1 MYNWREVKLM
11 KKRTI
16 ARQFKLPLD
25 EDNLNSVYNNE
36 NAIIIDEKVFQDRNG
51 GDVIVFLKYEIEG
64 GEEPITVKR
73 NKIDAGILGEF
84 DF

>member
-1 MYNWREVKLM
+1 MYNWREVNNM

-16 ARQFKLPLD
+16 AKQFKLPLD

-36 NAIIIDEKVFQDRNG
+36 NAVIIDEKIFQDRNG
-51 GDVIVFLKYEIEG
+51 GDVIVFLKYELE
-64 GEEPITVKR
+64 GEEPPTVKR